1 MKKFKYNGSG
11 QLAFTHQGFDFVI
24 HESGPH
30 DLPNDNELVI
40 SLVKQGLLIEVPTD
54 KKQRVLTTN
63 NIR

>member
-30 DLPNDNELVI
+30 DLPNENELVI
-40 SLVKQGLLIEVPTD
+40 SLVKQGLLTEVPAD
-54 KKQRVLTTN
+54 KKKVLTTN
-63 NIR
+63 NLR